1 MRRLLA
7 LFCAVALVCM
17 SLCACADDRAPTREP
32 LTIVT
37 DGRDYTEFEKEFGKV
52 YPEIGLRFVDGGAGD
67 KTQRG
72 EELFDTDT
80 PADIYML
87 TALPDASYQKKYLID
102 LSGYA
107 FSERYAPSRLSECS
121 TDGSV
126 YLLPCG
132 YAVLGIFYNRTLF
145 EKYGWEAPGSFAE
158 LEELVPKIRAAGV
171 GVSTTALD
179 SFESAFHY
187 LFDLGDTTFLRTPA
201 GLDWAEDFLD
211 GDVSADDAW
220 AGTIDYMQKWIDL
233 DIINGDLL
241 GKSAMEAASH
251 FSEGNTAFFITDAPF
266 RFSQKEDGSGDRY
279 GLLPWLSPDG
289 SNNRY
294 VNDTSCYYALST
306 ELEKASN
313 RQKLEDA
320 LKLMDFVS
328 TENGER
334 LLSGEDAKLFSPLSG
349 AEPGQNADRRQIV
362 KMLNDGFGAPTV
374 GTEWENVIDPIGEEC
389 AWWYAGE
396 TTGEHLIE
404 VMNRAIRNS
413 LSGGGRANTVLLR
426 HG

>member
-1 MRRLLA
+1 
-7 LFCAVALVCM
+7 M

-72 EELFDTDT
+72 EELFNTDT

-121 TDGSV
+121 TGGSV

-145 EKYGWEAPGSFAE
+145 EKYGWKAPGSFAE

-211 GDVSADDAW
+211 GDVTADAAW
-220 AGTIDYMQKWIDL
+220 KSTVEYVQKWIDL
-233 DIINGDLL
+233 GIINGDLY
-241 GKSAMEAASH
+241 GRSAEEAAAH
-251 FSEGNTAFFITDAPF
+251 FAEGNTAFFITDDPF

-294 VNDTSCYYALST
+294 VTDTFCYYALSE
-306 ELEKASN
+306 ELEKPSN
-313 RQKLEDA
+313 KQKLADA
-320 LKLMDFVS
+320 LKFMNFIS
-328 TENGER
+328 TEEGQR
-334 LLSGEDAKLFSPLSG
+334 LLTEENPGLFLPLSDEEVEWDEERK
-349 AEPGQNADRRQIV
+349 AIV
-362 KMLNDGFGAPTV
+362 KMLNDGFGAPAV
-374 GTEWENVIDPIGEEC
+374 DKGWETIIDPIGEEC
-389 AWWYAGE
+389 AFWYTGE

-404 VMNRAIRNS
+404 VMNRALRNS
-413 LSGGGRANTVLLR
+413 LSGGGRANTVLFR